1 MVKAIRLVFLNTQI
15 DQMKYKKNIMNE
27 LTLEDG
33 STIQI
38 AENDFDIQYEW
49 TTAILMCQEIG
60 EGWRLPT
67 IYEIEQI
74 FENAEIFDF
83 ANYGF
88 WTYWTSEEI
97 NNEEAFGL
105 SGVEGIIIQAPKTER
120 FYIRAVKTI

>member
-1 MVKAIRLVFLNTQI
+1 
-15 DQMKYKKNIMNE
+15 MNE
-27 LTLEDG
+27 LTLESG
-33 STIQI
+33 ITIQI
-38 AENDFDIQYEW
+38 AENDFDTQYDW

-88 WTYWTSEEI
+88 WAYWTNDEI
-97 NNEEAFGL
+97 NTEQAYGF
-105 SGVEGIIIQAPKTER
+105 SGVEGNIVQEFKDES
-120 FYIRAVKTI
+120 FYVRAVKTII

>member
-27 LTLEDG
+27 LTLENG
-33 STIQI
+33 ITIQI
-38 AENDFDIQYEW
+38 AENDFDTQYDW
-49 TTAILMCQEIG
+49 TTALSMCQALG

-67 IYEIEQI
+67 IFEIEQI
-74 FENAEIFDF
+74 FENAEIFGF

-105 SGVEGIIIQAPKTER
+105 SGVEGIIIQVPKTER